1 MEMELVLTLHKG
13 LDLKKS
19 KIPKKTKTP
28 FALIYIEGYPEAF
41 KTIPDEKNGSNP
53 VWEFGCKFKFQT
65 PVTVDKNGVRFQTPI
80 AAVDKD
86 VVFQI
91 LHWSSVNKLA
101 ELDYKRSMGEVR
113 IPLREFLYGDPN
125 AENVSHDVMINE
137 KRKKGKIVI
146 SHRRNIIIPGADGE
160 NVPDIEISSHPPPLP
175 PTGISCGQITKG
187 LVRCFILGLAVI
199 DFVAV

>member
-1 MEMELVLTLHKG
+1 MEMELVLTVHKG

-65 PVTVDKNGVRFQTPI
+65 PI

-125 AENVSHDVMINE
+125 GENVSHDVLINE
-137 KRKKGKIVI
+137 KRKMGKIVI
-146 SHRRNIIIPGADGE
+146 SHRRNIINPGGDGE
-160 NVPDIEISSHPPPLP
+160 NVPDIEISSHPPP
-175 PTGISCGQITKG
+175 PTGISCGPSKIAKG